1 MICGIDLGTTYSL
14 IGHGDD
20 IFTGL
25 VASAVGLNTKQ
36 QVDIEEIN
44 ENIVA
49 SYKIDMTTG
58 DEGKVPIICSSIVLK
73 RLAEMASKRI
83 GEEVKDV
90 VISVP
95 AKFTSTQRQATWQA
109 AEMAGLNPRG
119 LLNEP
124 TAAALCACQD
134 YKDLIVVYDL
144 GGGTFDVTILDARTG
159 YYYVIATDGNG
170 KLAGDNFDRA
180 IANEAMKICQVPIR
194 MRSKVNMA
202 KLIKACRHAKEDMAN
217 TGLSQY
223 VEVPE
228 MQLNYTLTLDRFIEI
243 MKQTFAS
250 TIELTKKVI
259 SMNLMEYDEPKML
272 FVGGSTANKYLREWV
287 LEETGLQE
295 FEFDYNPSYTVAHGI
310 SIYAKMVEEGREKM
324 EIADVTD
331 QLSIAL
337 DTGLADVI
345 IEKNSVIPITESH
358 MLCNDIKSRYL
369 TVDLYQGE
377 NIVCSENTYIGTLK
391 FDYGEEREAGDGL
404 VDVEVTVDRDGKV
417 TLRCTDILT
426 SDSQSVNLIMR

>member
-20 IFTGL
+20 IYTGL
-25 VASAVGLNTKQ
+25 VASAVDLNTKQ
-36 QVDIEEIN
+36 QVDIDEIN
-44 ENIVA
+44 ENVVS

-58 DEGKVPIICSSIVLK
+58 DTGKVPIICSSIVLR
-73 RLAEMASKRI
+73 RLADMASARI
-83 GEEVKDV
+83 GEQVKDV

-95 AKFTSTQRQATWQA
+95 AKFTSTQRKATWQA

-134 YKDLIVVYDL
+134 YKDLIIVYDL

-159 YYYVIATDGNG
+159 YYYVIATDGNC

-180 IANEAMKICQVPIR
+180 IANEVLKECKVPIR
-194 MRSKVNMA
+194 LRSKVNIA
-202 KLIKACRHAKEDMAN
+202 KLNRCCRHAKEDLAN
-217 TGLSQY
+217 TGINQFI
-223 VEVPE
+223 EVPE
-228 MQLNYTLTLDRFIEI
+228 INVSYVLKLDKFLEI
-243 MKQTFAS
+243 MKKIFYP
-250 TIELTKKVI
+250 TIELTKKVMA
-259 SMNLMEYDEPKML
+259 MNLMEHDDPKIL

-287 LEETGLQE
+287 LEEVGLEE
-295 FEFDYNPSYTVAHGI
+295 FDFDYNPSYTVAHGI

-337 DTGLADVI
+337 DTGLADII

-377 NIVCSENTYIGTLK
+377 DIVCANNTYIGTLK

-404 VDVEVTVDRDGKV
+404 VDVEVTVDRDGQI
-417 TLRCTDILT
+417 TLQCTDILT
-426 SDSQSVNLIMR
+426 SNSQKVNLIMR

>member
-25 VASAVGLNTKQ
+25 VASAVDLETKQ
-36 QVDIEEIN
+36 QVDIEEVN
-44 ENIVA
+44 ENIMS

-58 DEGKVPIICSSIVLK
+58 DEGKVPVICSSIVLRK
-73 RLAEMASKRI
+73 LADMASKRI

-95 AKFTSTQRQATWQA
+95 AKFTSTQRRATWQA

-180 IANEAMKICQVPIR
+180 IAAEVLKECKVPIR

-202 KLIKACRHAKEDMAN
+202 ILTKCCRHAKEDMAN
-217 TGLSQY
+217 TGLNQFID
-223 VEVPE
+223 VPE
-228 MQLNYTLTLDRFIEI
+228 LSVSYTLKLDKFVEI
-243 MKQTFAS
+243 MKKTFAS
-250 TIELTKKVI
+250 TIELTQKVI
-259 SMNLMEYDEPKML
+259 SMNLMEHDEPKIL

-287 LEETGLQE
+287 LEETGLEE
-295 FEFDYNPSYTVAHGI
+295 FDFDYNPSYTVAHGI

-358 MLCNDIKSRYL
+358 MLSNDIKSRYL

-377 NIVCSENTYIGTLK
+377 NIVCTENTYIGTLK

-404 VDVEVTVDRDGKV
+404 VDVEVTVDRDGQV

-426 SDSQSVNLIMR
+426 SNSQLVNLIMR

>member
-14 IGHGDD
+14 IGHGDE
-20 IFTGL
+20 IYTGL
-25 VASAVGLNTKQ
+25 VASAVDLNTKQ
-36 QVDIEEIN
+36 QVDIEEVN
-44 ENIVA
+44 ENIIA

-58 DEGKVPIICSSIVLK
+58 DEGKVPIACSAIVLRK
-73 RLAEMASKRI
+73 LAEVASKRI

-95 AKFTSTQRQATWQA
+95 AKFTPTQRQATWQA

-124 TAAALCACQD
+124 TAAALCACQN

-180 IANEAMKICQVPIR
+180 IAADVLKACKVPIR
-194 MRSKVNMA
+194 MRSKINMA
-202 KLIKACRHAKEDMAN
+202 KLNKCCRHAKEDMAN
-217 TGLSQY
+217 TGLNQY
-223 VEVPE
+223 IEIPELEVS
-228 MQLNYTLTLDRFIEI
+228 YTLTLDKFIEI
-243 MKQTFAS
+243 MKKTFYS

-259 SMNLMEYDEPKML
+259 QMNLMEYDEPKML

-287 LEETGLQE
+287 LKETGLEE

-358 MLCNDIKSRYL
+358 MLSNDIKSRYL

-377 NIVCSENTYIGTLK
+377 SIVCAENTYIGTLK
-391 FDYGEEREAGDGL
+391 FDYGEEREAGEGL
-404 VDVEVTVDRDGKV
+404 VDVEVTVDRNGQV
-417 TLRCTDILT
+417 SLQCTDILT
-426 SDSQSVNLIMR
+426 SSSQSVNLIMR

>member
-25 VASAVGLNTKQ
+25 VASAVNMNTKQ
-36 QVDIEEIN
+36 QVDIEEIG
-44 ENIVA
+44 EDIIS

-58 DEGKVPIICSSIVLK
+58 DEGKVPVKCSSIVLRK
-73 RLAEMASKRI
+73 LADMASKRI

-95 AKFTSTQRQATWQA
+95 AKFTSTQRKATWQA

-159 YYYVIATDGNG
+159 FYYVIATDGNG

-180 IANEAMKICQVPIR
+180 IAGDVLKTCSVPIR

-202 KLIKACRHAKEDMAN
+202 RLNMFCRKAKEDMAN
-217 TGLSQY
+217 TGLNQY
-223 VEVPE
+223 IEMPE
-228 MQLNYTLTLDRFIEI
+228 IGVAYTLKLDKFIDI
-243 MKQTFAS
+243 MKKTFHS

-259 SMNLMEYDEPKML
+259 NMNLMEYDEPKIL
-272 FVGGSTANKYLREWV
+272 FVGGSTANKYLRQWV
-287 LEETGLQE
+287 LEETGLEE
-295 FEFDYNPSYTVAHGI
+295 FDFDYNPSYTVAHGI

-331 QLSIAL
+331 QLAIAL

-345 IEKNSVIPITESH
+345 VEKNSIIPITESH

-377 NIVCSENTYIGTLK
+377 NVVCAENTYIGTLK

-404 VDVEVTVDRDGKV
+404 VDVEVTVDRDGQV
-417 TLRCTDILT
+417 TLQCTDILT
-426 SDSQSVNLIMR
+426 SNSQKVNLIMR

>member
-20 IFTGL
+20 IYTGL
-25 VASAVGLNTKQ
+25 VASAVNINTRQ
-36 QVDIEEIN
+36 QVDIEEVN
-44 ENIVA
+44 EDIVA

-58 DEGKVPIICSSIVLK
+58 DEGKVPVICSSIVLRK
-73 RLAEMASKRI
+73 LADMASKRV
-83 GEEVKDV
+83 GEEIKDV

-95 AKFTSTQRQATWQA
+95 AKFTSTQRKATWHA

-180 IANEAMKICQVPIR
+180 IANEVLKACKVPIR
-194 MRSKVNMA
+194 MRSKVNVA
-202 KLIKACRHAKEDMAN
+202 RLNKCCRHAKEDMAN
-217 TGLSQY
+217 TGISQFI
-223 VEVPE
+223 EVPD
-228 MQLNYTLTLDRFIEI
+228 MGISYTLKLGKFLEI
-243 MKQTFAS
+243 MKNTFAS

-259 SMNLMEYDEPKML
+259 SMNLMEHDEPKIL

-287 LEETGLQE
+287 LEEIGLEE
-295 FEFDYNPSYTVAHGI
+295 FDFDYNPSYTVAHGI

-345 IEKNSVIPITESH
+345 IEKNSIIPITESH

-377 NIVCSENTYIGTLK
+377 NIVCKENTYIGTLK

-404 VDVEVTVDRDGKV
+404 VDVEVTVDRDGQV
-417 TLRCTDILT
+417 TLQCTDILT
-426 SDSQSVNLIMR
+426 SNSQKVNLIMR

>member
-20 IFTGL
+20 IYTGL
-25 VASAVGLNTKQ
+25 VASAVDIETKQ

-44 ENIVA
+44 DNIVS

-58 DEGKVPIICSSIVLK
+58 DEGKVPVICSSIVLRK
-73 RLAEMASKRI
+73 LADMASKRI

-95 AKFTSTQRQATWQA
+95 AKFTSTQRKATWQA

-134 YKDLIVVYDL
+134 YKDLIIVYDL

-180 IANEAMKICQVPIR
+180 IAMEVLKTCKVPVR

-202 KLIKACRHAKEDMAN
+202 KLNSCCRHAKEDMAN
-217 TGLSQY
+217 TGLNQFID
-223 VEVPE
+223 VPE
-228 MQLNYTLTLDRFIEI
+228 MEISYVLKLDKFIEI
-243 MKQTFAS
+243 MKKTFQS
-250 TIELTKKVI
+250 TIELTKKVM
-259 SMNLMEYDEPKML
+259 SMNLMEFDEPKIL

-287 LEETGLQE
+287 LSEIGLEE
-295 FEFDYNPSYTVAHGI
+295 FDFDYNPSYTVAHGI

-358 MLCNDIKSRYL
+358 MLCNDVKSQYL

-377 NIVCSENTYIGTLK
+377 DIVCANNTYIGTLK
-391 FDYGEEREAGDGL
+391 FDYGEVREAGDGL
-404 VDVEVTVDRDGKV
+404 VDVEVTVDRDGQV
-417 TLRCTDILT
+417 TLQCTDILT
-426 SDSQSVNLIMR
+426 SSSQKVNLIMR

>member
-1 MICGIDLGTTYSL
+1 MIYGIDLGTTYSH

-20 IFTGL
+20 IYTGL
-25 VASAVGLNTKQ
+25 VASAVDLETKE

-44 ENIVA
+44 ENIVK

-58 DEGKVPIICSSIVLK
+58 DEGKVPMICSSIVLK
-73 RLAEMASKRI
+73 RLAEMASRRT
-83 GEEVKDV
+83 GETVKDV

-95 AKFTSTQRQATWQA
+95 AKFTSTQRQATWRA

-124 TAAALCACQD
+124 TAAALCACQN

-144 GGGTFDVTILDARTG
+144 GGGTFDVTILDSRTG

-180 IANEAMKICQVPIR
+180 IANEVLKACKVPIR
-194 MRSKVNMA
+194 MRSKVNMVR
-202 KLIKACRHAKEDMAN
+202 LISMCRHAKEDMAN
-217 TGLSQY
+217 TGINQFIELREM
-223 VEVPE
+223 EVF
-228 MQLNYTLTLDRFIEI
+228 YTLKLDKFLEI
-243 MKQTFAS
+243 MKKTFAS
-250 TIELTKKVI
+250 TIELTKNVMA
-259 SMNLMEYDEPKML
+259 MNLMEHDEPRLL
-272 FVGGSTANKYLREWV
+272 FVGGSTANKYLRQWV
-287 LEETGLQE
+287 LEETGLEE
-295 FEFDYNPSYTVAHGI
+295 FDFDYNPSYIVAHGI

-377 NIVCSENTYIGTLK
+377 NIVCAENTYIGTLR

-417 TLRCTDILT
+417 TLQCTDILT
-426 SDSQSVNLIMR
+426 SNSQKVNLIMR